1 MNDTEQNTPLSPR
14 LYIWNVPT
22 KKYIIKI
29 LSKRCKQDNF
39 EYGNRMRALDD
50 EILSPTQKE
59 EIKAKKKITNT
70 STVKKC
76 DPSHNWKRKW
86 T

>member
-14 LYIWNVPT
+14 IYIWNVPT
-22 KKYIIKI
+22 KKYIIRI

-39 EYGNRMRALDD
+39 EYGNRMRALVD

-59 EIKAKKKITNT
+59 EIKAKKK
-70 STVKKC
+70 KKWC
-76 DPSHNWKRKW
+76 FV
-86 T
+86 